1 MCGIAGFIG
10 SGEEKTLMSMI
21 EALKQR
27 GPDDNGILLKD
38 NVGFG
43 HTRLSVIDLSSAG
56 HQPMLNGDKTVA
68 LIYNGEIYNFK
79 ELKQKLKKLNKYLFR
94 SNTDSEVIL
103 YLYEEY
109 GEECFKMLN
118 GMFAIAIYDFKS
130 KKLILARDRMGRNLY
145 TLACLTGHLFLGQ
158 RLNLY

>member
-79 ELKQKLKKLNKYLFR
+79 ELKQKLKN
-94 SNTDSEVIL
+94 
-103 YLYEEY
+103 
-109 GEECFKMLN
+109 
-118 GMFAIAIYDFKS
+118 
-130 KKLILARDRMGRNLY
+130 
-145 TLACLTGHLFLGQ
+145 
-158 RLNLY
+158 